1 MRSSDDRHA
10 VGNCPPTPLIVRSL
24 QQSSVGCHEF
34 AKQFL
39 VRNFCNVPP
48 AAAGE
53 NGTREVK
60 NLCETCGLYLPDH
73 KIFKRD
79 THRAVFY
86 DSILWGRGIQLG
98 APSPNN
104 VH

>member
-1 MRSSDDRHA
+1 M
-10 VGNCPPTPLIVRSL
+10 
-24 QQSSVGCHEF
+24 
-34 AKQFL
+34 
-39 VRNFCNVPP
+39 
-48 AAAGE
+48 
-53 NGTREVK
+53 
-60 NLCETCGLYLPDH
+60 CGLYFPDH

-86 DSILWGRGIQLG
+86 GSTLRGRGIQLG

>member
-1 MRSSDDRHA
+1 MGELYRMTPDKVFAEHNTRS
-10 VGNCPPTPLIVRSL
+10 
-24 QQSSVGCHEF
+24 QE
-34 AKQFL
+34 
-39 VRNFCNVPP
+39 
-48 AAAGE
+48 
-53 NGTREVK
+53 
-60 NLCETCGLYLPDH
+60 LCEMCGLYFPDH

-86 DSILWGRGIQLG
+86 GSPLRGRGIQLG